1 MAIKDRF
8 SGNPE
13 GLTRT
18 NHKPEWATCVL
29 GLMPGPRFNTCYCSE
44 IWCKFLGVTRM
55 PFMPVKD
62 GHFGGIAFLR
72 GTTVMGLTD
81 LREKHELEKWKR

>member
-18 NHKPEWATCVL
+18 NHKPEWATDISHQPNA
-29 GLMPGPRFNTCYCSE
+29 GTGPSWIDPKKAR
-44 IWCKFLGVTRM
+44 
-55 PFMPVKD
+55 
-62 GHFGGIAFLR
+62 
-72 GTTVMGLTD
+72 
-81 LREKHELEKWKR
+81 